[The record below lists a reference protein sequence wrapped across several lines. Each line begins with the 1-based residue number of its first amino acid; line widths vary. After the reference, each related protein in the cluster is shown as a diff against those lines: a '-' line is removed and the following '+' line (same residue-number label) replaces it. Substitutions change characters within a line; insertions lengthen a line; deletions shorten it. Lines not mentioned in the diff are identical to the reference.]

1 MQVRDQH
8 PVHPPEG
15 VAVDAAVPAQ
25 DHQQALAEQRVGEQ
39 PRLPHL
45 DQHRGVAGVGDGP
58 PARHAGKHTSGEMSA
73 ARGYPDAMAD
83 DKIPKGR
90 IRRSAK
96 LGSALGVQ
104 ATRYAGTKAANV
116 ARSDERAERQLEAR
130 HLETAVKMAS
140 TLGEMKGAAMKLGQ
154 LASFVDTEFLPPE
167 YAELYQE
174 ELAKLRTSAPSMP
187 WEKVGKVLEEEYRG
201 EPLDELF
208 AEIEQDA
215 FAAASIGQVHRAT
228 LHDGRAV
235 AVKIQY
241 PGVAEALESDLRNVG
256 MIMRLARAIAPG
268 LDARAVAEEL
278 RLRVMEELDYEYEAQ
293 SQRTF
298 ARAYRGHPFIYVPD
312 VLTRLSRR
320 RVLVTEYVEGLGFED
335 VKRLPQADRDRF
347 GEIVFRF
354 CFGSIYHLQQFNAD
368 PHPGNYILM
377 PDARVAFLDF
387 GMTKRLDREQIELE
401 QRAIDAAARRDPEA
415 LREALHVLGFIKN
428 PSKLDA
434 ERLMEHVMVVGGW
447 YMEDREIQ
455 LTPERVM
462 KVIESTS
469 DPRSPYYD
477 LMRRESIPA
486 EELMGRRME
495 TGVLA
500 VLAQL
505 RAKRNWHRIIREW
518 IYGDPPAGELGELEW
533 AYFEER
539 GERRVPGIAERA

>member
-1 MQVRDQH
+1 M
-8 PVHPPEG
+8 
-15 VAVDAAVPAQ
+15 
-25 DHQQALAEQRVGEQ
+25 
-39 PRLPHL
+39 
-45 DQHRGVAGVGDGP
+45 AGVGDGP
-58 PARHAGKHTSGEMSA
+58 PARHAGKHTRGEISA
-73 ARGYPDAMAD
+73 ARGYSDAMAE

-96 LGSALGVQ
+96 LGSALGAQ

-116 ARSDERAERQLEAR
+116 ARSGERAERQLEAR

-154 LASFVDTEFLPPE
+154 LASFIDTEFLPPE

-174 ELAKLRTSAPSMP
+174 ELAKLRTSAPAMP

-208 AEIEQDA
+208 AEIEQEA
-215 FAAASIGQVHRAT
+215 FAAASIGQVHRAE

-268 LDARAVAEEL
+268 LDAKAVAEEL

-298 ARAYRGHPFIYVPD
+298 ARAYRDHPFIYVPD

-335 VKRLPQADRDRF
+335 VKLLPQADRDRF

-354 CFGSIYHLQQFNAD
+354 SFGSIYHLQQFNAD

-377 PDARVAFLDF
+377 PRRP
-387 GMTKRLDREQIELE
+387 GRLPRLRDDQ
-401 QRAIDAAARRDPEA
+401 AARPRADRAGAAGDRRRRAPRPGGAPRGAPRPGLRQEPVEARRRAADGARDGGRRLVHGGPRGPADAGAGDEGDRVHLRPA
-415 LREALHVLGFIKN
+415 LR
-428 PSKLDA
+428 
-434 ERLMEHVMVVGGW
+434 R
-447 YMEDREIQ
+447 
-455 LTPERVM
+455 T
-462 KVIESTS
+462 T
-469 DPRSPYYD
+469 
-477 LMRRESIPA
+477 
-486 EELMGRRME
+486 
-495 TGVLA
+495 T
-500 VLAQL
+500 
-505 RAKRNWHRIIREW
+505 
-518 IYGDPPAGELGELEW
+518 
-533 AYFEER
+533 
-539 GERRVPGIAERA
+539 

>member
-1 MQVRDQH
+1 
-8 PVHPPEG
+8 
-15 VAVDAAVPAQ
+15 
-25 DHQQALAEQRVGEQ
+25 
-39 PRLPHL
+39 
-45 DQHRGVAGVGDGP
+45 
-58 PARHAGKHTSGEMSA
+58 
-73 ARGYPDAMAD
+73 
-83 DKIPKGR
+83 
-90 IRRSAK
+90 
-96 LGSALGVQ
+96 
-104 ATRYAGTKAANV
+104 
-116 ARSDERAERQLEAR
+116 
-130 HLETAVKMAS
+130 
-140 TLGEMKGAAMKLGQ
+140 
-154 LASFVDTEFLPPE
+154 
-167 YAELYQE
+167 
-174 ELAKLRTSAPSMP
+174 MP
-187 WEKVGKVLEEEYRG
+187 WEKVEQGAGGGVRG
-201 EPLDELF
+201 RAAHELF
-208 AEIEQDA
+208 AEIEQEA

-335 VKRLPQADRDRF
+335 VRRLPQPDRDRF
-347 GEIVFRF
+347 GEIIFRF

-377 PDARVAFLDF
+377 HDARVAFLDF

-401 QRAIDAAARRDPEA
+401 QRGDRCRRAPRPRGAARGAARSRLRQEPVEARRRAADGARDGGRR
-415 LREALHVLGFIKN
+415 LVHGGREV
-428 PSKLDA
+428 
-434 ERLMEHVMVVGGW
+434 
-447 YMEDREIQ
+447 Q

-500 VLAQL
+500 ALAQL
-505 RAKRNWHRIIREW
+505 RAKHNWHRIRREW
-518 IYGDPPAGELGELEW
+518 IYGDPPAGESASSSGPTSRSAATA
-533 AYFEER
+533 AYPASPTER
-539 GERRVPGIAERA
+539 S